1 MQEAFNLLEIQQYR
15 ANQMA
20 IQEQIKAI
28 QEDTARSAKIAA
40 VASTVSAV
48 NSTRPRKV
56 EVSGTINHHVN

>member
-1 MQEAFNLLEIQQYR
+1 
-15 ANQMA
+15 MA

-40 VASTVSAV
+40 VVSTVSAV

-56 EVSGTINHHVN
+56 EVSGAINHHVN